1 MKKYLSL
8 PFISAYLFLMSPYAA
23 RADFWG
29 ADIPLLT
36 KIVFNTLYTMNELR
50 RQTSMMQDEMAGI
63 NDRIYRI
70 QAIADVVQ
78 PSSWDK
84 WKDPDEAL
92 RRLKVVYHNI
102 PKEYRTEK
110 SDQIEEEISK
120 AMALISK
127 VSKGVGTSFQSGKE
141 MEARGSGSS
150 PGVAQKLTASGVGTL
165 ISMEA
170 QSQAI
175 QSHIV
180 SLLAQTLAQANENE
194 ARSMETNGKSFA
206 ALSES
211 MGTDDG
217 LFSKHALALK
227 VSP

>member
-1 MKKYLSL
+1 MKKYIAL
-8 PFISAYLFLMSPYAA
+8 PFIASYLFLMSPLA

-50 RQTSMMQDEMAGI
+50 KQTGMLQEEMAGI

-84 WKDPDEAL
+84 WKDPEEAL
-92 RRLKVVYHNI
+92 RRLKIVYYTL
-102 PKEYRTEK
+102 PKEYRSEK
-110 SDQIEEEISK
+110 SDEIEDELSK
-120 AMALISK
+120 AMALVAQVHRSTT
-127 VSKGVGTSFQSGKE
+127 SSFQSGKE
-141 MEARGSGSS
+141 LERRGADGS

-165 ISMEA
+165 ITMES
-170 QSQAI
+170 QSQVI

-180 SLLAQTLAQANENE
+180 SLLAQSLANANEKE
-194 ARSMETNGKSFA
+194 ARSVQTKGTTFA
-206 ALSES
+206 TIPEN

-217 LFSKHALALK
+217 IFSRHALALK
-227 VSP
+227 ATP